1 MTKKYA
7 IYFATLVLSAVLQQT
22 WSQSQQ
28 HVWYF
33 GNQQIDFSDGV
44 EPVKS
49 FLPNM
54 GNSVPQYF
62 SDGIHNL
69 NNEMLF
75 SFSDSELHDRNGYY
89 VDDIP
94 DDFFQDPPP
103 MIVPFPGSQCKYFL
117 FSTNCGNGTS
127 TTTVKLIDLLQ
138 TSSPIISTLQTISGF
153 QVNYRNIVV
162 SRENNNQER
171 FIYLI
176 DANIHNVPITLQVYK
191 MSNSGVISS
200 VSSNNLSNLSMTSSS
215 IFYEVELSFAGDQL
229 CFVNGTNN
237 ISRVHINPNNGT
249 ILSNENYQL
258 NGYSGVKSIEFSA
271 NGERLYF
278 SSYNNQNDHFIS
290 YTDFNSESNVS
301 LTSNYSGTD
310 AHLELTYLNNNQTLA
325 CLTNENELLFIN
337 DIETSPV
344 LDQGHIFNIQSG
356 RDGVTDFIHLP
367 KQIDGEDYGARF
379 NNVNSCCSNNLN
391 TIQPVNLISSNTV
404 WENSLRANFADTWRI
419 QPGVTLTIKNSSIKF
434 EDHAKIIVSPGAK
447 LQLDKAVLTS
457 SLCGTMWD
465 GIVLEGNAN
474 LVQSPIHQGT
484 VEMINKSVIENA
496 LTGIRVYGLNSN
508 GSTNWSKTGGIVSA
522 QNSTFLNNYRDVEF
536 LSYKHENF
544 SSFEKCQFKTN
555 AQLLNNSTLK
565 WHVSMYDVNGI
576 NYLACEFSNEQATI
590 PFMERGGGIKSVD
603 ASYIVTGFC
612 ESHGYV
618 GDPCQDMSNSQ
629 FTNLAFGIDATN
641 PGGLL
646 QPIDISFSTFDKV
659 FRGIQMYKVYLVN
672 IHDNILQLDNNQN
685 TTGINLNCCSQ
696 YNVSG
701 NEFEGLDDLSI
712 TTNGIYIINSNQDGF
727 LTFDNEIYRNTFN
740 KITHGIRAQGYNGS
754 LPATPA
760 FPIGEHGLTFK
771 CNRFVNGVNSD
782 IYSTGLIKSQQG
794 NCLTISG
801 LSNLSP
807 ANNLFSNSSSLVADF
822 WYEGT
827 QQIDYCYKPFTD
839 LNNHTEPSVGLFNS
853 LNTQINSCDQLPSFN
868 FKTYC
873 PQLRF
878 DLVQKPLKQLQLDLI
893 EIADQIRDSINGGD
907 KEAILLLI
915 ENADPMVVNAQLNP
929 LAGKLT
935 PDVLVAVLNEAPRI
949 PYGMIKDILL
959 LNTPLNEEV
968 KNAVLNSEMPAYLKS
983 SLIIPTG
990 KCQVDVLL
998 GTMYEYEKEA
1008 ALVGNEIL
1016 RKIIRDTTIVNS
1028 LDSLEKTLNEN
1039 ALNNA
1044 NRIQLV
1050 DVNMK
1055 MKNYVAVDSILT
1067 ILELENGFE
1076 SYCHLQRLF
1085 LQLESVPG
1093 HCMAAKSDTS
1103 IMGQLLGLSNL
1114 DPNSLESQVAT
1125 KLIEFAMEINSF
1137 DEIPPVVYTRSAI
1150 APKETTSLDAYCGLS
1165 IFPNPSADFIS
1176 FNLGLEDQDKAQ
1188 IKIVNMGGQVV
1199 FEEEIGSDKSTID
1212 IRSLRN
1218 GLYVLKVVYPN
1229 DLQLES
1235 QFTKY

>member
-1 MTKKYA
+1 MKKKYA

-33 GNQQIDFSDGV
+33 GNQQIDFSDGISHV
-44 EPVKS
+44 RS
-49 FLPNM
+49 SLPNM
-54 GNSVPQYF
+54 GDAVPQYF

-75 SFSDSELHDRNGYY
+75 SFTDSELHNRNGYY

-103 MIVPFPGSQCKYFL
+103 MIVPFPGNPCKYFL

-127 TTTVKLIDLLQ
+127 TTTVRLIDLEQ
-138 TSSPIISTLQTISGF
+138 TGSPIISTLQTISGF

-171 FIYLI
+171 FIYLV
-176 DANIHNVPITLQVYK
+176 DANNHNVPITLQVYK

-200 VSSNNLSNLSMTSSS
+200 VSSNNLSNISMTSSS
-215 IFYEVELSFAGDQL
+215 IFYEVELSFAGDKL
-229 CFVNGTNN
+229 YFVNGTNKIACVNLDPTTRDYTSDEELTISGYEN
-237 ISRVHINPNNGT
+237 I
-249 ILSNENYQL
+249 
-258 NGYSGVKSIEFSA
+258 KSIELTPDASRIFFSCT
-271 NGERLYF
+271 NGVYYRINSGQVKQITNRPLG
-278 SSYNNQNDHFIS
+278 
-290 YTDFNSESNVS
+290 DFADS
-301 LTSNYSGTD
+301 
-310 AHLELTYLNNNQTLA
+310 HLELTFLNGNNTIACMTNNNSLYFIDYINNLQPSF
-325 CLTNENELLFIN
+325 ENHFI
-337 DIETSPV
+337 T
-344 LDQGHIFNIQSG
+344 IQSG
-356 RDGVTDFIHLP
+356 HDGVTNFIHLP
-367 KQIDGEDYGARF
+367 KQIDGEDYSARF
-379 NNVNSCCSNNLN
+379 NNTNDCCSNNVN

-404 WENSLRANFADTWRI
+404 WENSLHANFADAWRI
-419 QPGVTLTIKNSSIKF
+419 QPGVTLTIQNSSIKF

-447 LQLDKAVLTS
+447 LLLDNTLLTS
-457 SLCGTMWD
+457 SLCGSMWD

-474 LVQSPIHQGT
+474 FAQTPISQGT
-484 VEMINKSVIENA
+484 VEMINQSGIENA

-508 GSTNWSKTGGIVSA
+508 GSTDWSKTGGIVSA
-522 QNSTFLNNYRDVEF
+522 KNSTFLNNYRDVEF

-544 SSFEKCQFKTN
+544 SLFEKCQFKTN
-555 AQLLNNSTLK
+555 AQLFNNSTLK

-576 NYLACEFSNEQATI
+576 NYLACEFSNELAN
-590 PFMERGGGIKSVD
+590 PLMERGGGIKSVD
-603 ASYIVTGFC
+603 AGYIVSGLC
-612 ESHGYV
+612 ESNGNV
-618 GDPCQDMSNSQ
+618 GDPCQDMAYSQ
-629 FTNLAFGIDATN
+629 FTNLDFGIDATN
-641 PGGLL
+641 PGGL
-646 QPIDISFSTFDKV
+646 QPIDISYSTFDKV
-659 FRGIQMYKVYLVN
+659 FRGVQMYKVDLVN
-672 IHDNILQLDNNQN
+672 IHDNIFQLDNYQN
-685 TTGINLNCCSQ
+685 TTGINLNRCSQ

-712 TTNGIYIINSNQDGF
+712 TTNGIFIINSNQDGF

-740 KITHGIRAQGYNGS
+740 KVSHGIRAHGYNGS

-782 IYSTGLIKSQQG
+782 IYSSGLIKSQQG

-801 LSNLSP
+801 LSDLSP
-807 ANNLFSNSSSLVADF
+807 ASNLFSNSSTLVADF
-822 WYEGT
+822 WHEGT

-839 LNNHTEPSVGLFNS
+839 LNNHSVPSIGLFNS

-868 FKTYC
+868 FNTYC

-935 PDVLVAVLNEAPRI
+935 PDVLIAVLNEAPRI
-949 PYGMIKDILL
+949 PFGMIKDILL

-990 KCQVDVLL
+990 NCQIEVLL

-1008 ALVGNEIL
+1008 SLVGNEIL
-1016 RKIIRDTTIVNS
+1016 RKIMRDTTIVNS
-1028 LDSLEKTLNEN
+1028 LDSLEKALNEN

-1076 SYCHLQRLF
+1076 SYCQLQRLF

-1093 HCMAAKSDTS
+1093 HCMAAKSDSS
-1103 IMGQLLGLSNL
+1103 IMAQLSGLSNL

-1125 KLIEFAMEINSF
+1125 KLIEFAMEINAF
-1137 DEIPPVVYTRSAI
+1137 DEIPPVVYTRSAM
-1150 APKETTSLDAYCGLS
+1150 ATNETTSLDEFCGLS

-1176 FNLGLEDQDKAQ
+1176 FNLGLEDQDKAH

-1199 FEEEIGSDKSTID
+1199 YEEEIGSDKSTID